1 MFQLLGGERKQR
13 SSGSSRVENNRSGQC
28 RTAEPGRADRRP
40 GAPHTF
46 LFPAAA
52 LIGGLSCGL
61 IFGLAG
67 CGGNTAAKATTP
79 LVSIVMNQAPP
90 ASVQP
95 SGTFKVSA
103 VVSND
108 PSNEGVDWQLICS
121 YNTQSNTTNSGTCGT
136 ISPAHTASG
145 ATATYTAP
153 VYYPGGTATL
163 YARATANGTSEATS
177 TFTIPS
183 NFTIVFTQPPP
194 ATMVANSQTYIY
206 ATLPGATGL
215 NITYSLSCGST
226 AEGGCGWLSGWGLDS
241 RTDTS
246 GDPVLYIAPAEVPP
260 QDVVITASVENMPSI
275 KTTASTTIQALPLPP
290 VTVQLTDPG
299 ANGSLSSSI
308 SVGHALMIGANVAND
323 ETYSGVDWSLSCTDT
338 AGTGC
343 GSLSA
348 AHSASNTQR
357 TNYPLTAG
365 IAYTA
370 PAKVPSGGKVIITAA
385 STLAPSITVSKTFTI
400 NPANS
405 LGLNGLLE
413 GQFAFVLS
421 GRDTYYDKTTA
432 NYGGYYAIAG
442 SLIGDGKG
450 NVSTS
455 ESDVMYFKLGIT
467 PTGCGYGTYA
477 IGLNGHG
484 QITLNSCGEPYSTLD
499 VDFIDADHAV
509 LTEADGIGT
518 GTGMLIRQNLNDVAT
533 ALSPTGV
540 SLNGNYTLTL
550 NGANRENPTETL
562 FLGGALTATP
572 TSGGLSTETSFVGDA
587 DYAGS
592 TVTNASA
599 TTQPTLGSSYDAY
612 GRTSLGTV
620 DLGASIFQYGTS
632 SLQTLTAYMVDK
644 NHYIVIQDTDNFS
657 VTSGY
662 LTAQPASPSISGGY
676 AFTEAGVSASNAP
689 MAAGGVFTCGSTGT
703 MDVTTQGGTPQSKE
717 SIQASCTAP
726 SNGRGLVSVIGTT
739 GGISKFA
746 AYPTTDMGLQLV
758 EIDNNGPTGAGVAW
772 PQQTAAISA
781 STLNGVYASDLLINN
796 TAGLESVIAPISADG
811 VSSVSST
818 SGSQQADTSQLT
830 LSTSSVA
837 KVLNTPL
844 TGTYSADASGRFSG
858 SLNLA
863 SSTLGT
869 EYYVADAGRTL
880 LMATDAA
887 NPGTGIMLKQSLPLF
902 LMGAATPKIG
912 QAGVAYNSGALLQ
925 FTGGA
930 MPFTYTLTSGTL
942 PAGLTLGASTGT
954 ITGTTTVSGAYP
966 ITVKLTDAT
975 GATVSANV
983 TFYIESSGGVTVNF
997 SPAPPSAMG
1006 LQNPISIAAVL
1017 SGDYTGLG
1025 IDWSVSCSAAASC
1038 GSFSPAHTA
1047 SGEATIFTANASLP
1061 AGTVVTVTAAST
1073 ADATRTA
1080 SAQITVSGIAVSM
1093 STLPTLLTPG
1103 GTLPL
1108 TATVT
1113 GDAANAGVNWTLSCQ
1128 STDCGSIPA
1137 SSASGVIVN
1146 YTAPAVAPKG
1156 NNVTI
1161 TASSVTVPSVAVSNA
1176 LLIAARTP
1184 NGLLKGQS
1192 VILIKGQNASSEAHT
1207 LIGTLIGD
1215 GNGNFTDAYVRV
1227 NGDPSGNNYSSS
1239 DIISDGGSATYS
1251 LDASGRGTIT
1261 IEDYWA
1267 WGYSSVDLPG
1277 GQNCYNIWDNADCKA
1292 EFSVTFV
1299 TPQHAVLSEID
1310 GWGTAVG
1317 TLDVQNATDL
1327 QAFENKTEGLNGT
1340 YSANWSGVQAGAA
1353 TNYPAGL
1360 VDNYYLG
1367 SALSFTFNGGATT
1380 ETGAVMD
1387 EVVLGVL
1394 NQKQMSS
1401 PPALSLSVDSYGYVN
1416 GMSKVDFGSGSAKFT
1431 LDTVMI
1437 DASHFAVA
1445 GWDASR
1451 THTFAGYL
1459 VAQPASATMTGNYAF
1474 TANGWNASATSQA
1487 VGGTFTCGGDGAVD
1501 VGGATSPLTAQAV
1514 TVNCSALTAGRGT
1527 ITITGADSAGVKSY
1541 AVYPTVGP
1549 FPTADSYATI
1559 SQSWQ
1564 LIELDGG
1571 ASGTAGGWGA
1581 GTAYTQTL
1589 TSPSVA
1595 DITGSYATLGH
1606 FASNTADEI
1615 NFTGLLTADGTSS
1628 LTGTVDE
1635 TSGHNSTVTTNTGA
1649 SLSGTFT
1656 TGTGDRFPLSPFTIT
1671 NLSSNALD
1679 GVLYIL
1685 DSNNVL
1691 LLETDPTSP
1700 GAGSLQLQQPLL
1712 Q

>member
-1 MFQLLGGERKQR
+1 MFQSLGGERKQR
-13 SSGSSRVENNRSGQC
+13 SSGSSRVENSRGGQC
-28 RTAEPGRADRRP
+28 RTAEPGRAVRRP

-61 IFGLAG
+61 IFGLSG
-67 CGGNTAAKATTP
+67 CGGSTAAKATTP

-153 VYYPGGTATL
+153 AYFPGGTATL
-163 YARATANGTSEATS
+163 YARATANGTSEAAS
-177 TFTIPS
+177 TFNIPG
-183 NFTIVFTQPPP
+183 NFTVTFTQPPP

-226 AEGGCGWLSGWGLDS
+226 AEGGCGWLSGTGLDS

-260 QDVVITASVENMPSI
+260 QDVVITASVENMSSI
-275 KTTASTTIQALPLPP
+275 TTTASTTIQALPLPP
-290 VTVQLTDPG
+290 VTVQLTDPS
-299 ANGSLSSSI
+299 ANGGLFSSI

-348 AHSASNTQR
+348 THSASNTQR
-357 TNYPLTAG
+357 TNYPVTAG

-385 STLAPSITVSKTFTI
+385 STLAPSITASQTFTI

-421 GRDTYYDKTTA
+421 GRDTYYDKTAA

-467 PTGCGYGTYA
+467 PAGCGGYGTYA

-484 QITLNSCGEPYSTLD
+484 QITLNTCDQPYSTLD

-518 GTGMLIRQNLNDVAT
+518 GTGMLIRQNLSDVAT

-540 SLNGNYTLTL
+540 SLSGSYTLTL

-572 TSGGLSTETSFVGDA
+572 SSGGLSTETSFVGDA

-592 TVTNASA
+592 TLSNVSA

-632 SLQTLTAYMVDK
+632 SLQTLAAYMVDK
-644 NHYIVIQDTDNFS
+644 NHYILIQDTDNFS

-703 MDVTTQGGTPQSKE
+703 MDVTTQGGTPQSKA
-717 SIQASCTAP
+717 SIQATCTAP
-726 SNGRGLVSVIGTT
+726 SNGRGLVSVTGTT

-758 EIDNNGPTGAGVAW
+758 EIDSNGPAGAGVAW
-772 PQQTAAISA
+772 PQQTTAISA

-796 TAGLESVIAPISADG
+796 TAGLESVVAPISADG

-818 SGSQQADTSQLT
+818 SGSQEADTSQLM
-830 LSTSSVA
+830 LSTSSVVP
-837 KVLNTPL
+837 VLNTPL
-844 TGTYSADASGRFSG
+844 TGTYNADASGRFSG

-863 SSTLGT
+863 GSTLST
-869 EYYVADAGRTL
+869 EYYVADASHTL
-880 LMATDAA
+880 LMTTDAA
-887 NPGTGIMLKQSLPLF
+887 NPGTGIMRKQSLPLF
-902 LMGAATPKIG
+902 LVGAATPKIG
-912 QAGVAYNSGALLQ
+912 QVGVNYNSGALLQ
-925 FTGGA
+925 ITGGA

-942 PAGLTLGASTGT
+942 PAGLALGASTGT
-954 ITGTTTVSGAYP
+954 ITGTTTVGGAYS
-966 ITVKLTDAT
+966 ITVKMTDAT

-983 TFYIESSGGVTVNF
+983 TFYIEGADGVTVNF
-997 SPAPPSAMG
+997 NPAPPNAMG

-1025 IDWSVSCSAAASC
+1025 IDWSVSCSAATNC

-1047 SGEATIFTANASLP
+1047 SGDATLFTANASLP
-1061 AGTVVTVTAAST
+1061 VGTVVTVTAAST

-1080 SAQITVSGIAVSM
+1080 SAQITYLSIAVSM
-1093 STLPTLLTPG
+1093 STLPSFLIPG
-1103 GTLPL
+1103 ATQQLS
-1108 TATVT
+1108 ATVT
-1113 GDAANAGVNWTLSCQ
+1113 GDSANAGVNWTLSCQ
-1128 STDCGSIPA
+1128 SANCGSIPA
-1137 SSASGVIVN
+1137 SSASGAIVN
-1146 YTAPAVAPKG
+1146 YTAPTVAPKG

-1161 TASSVTVPSVAVSNA
+1161 TASSVTVPSIAVSNA
-1176 LLIAARTP
+1176 LFIAARAP

-1192 VILIKGQNASSEAHT
+1192 VILIRGQNTSGEAHT

-1227 NGDPSGNNYSSS
+1227 DGDPSGNNYSSS
-1239 DIISDGGSATYS
+1239 DIINDGGTATYS

-1261 IEDYWA
+1261 IEDYN
-1267 WGYSSVDLPG
+1267 WGNSSTDLPG
-1277 GQNCYNIWDNADCKA
+1277 GQNCYNLRDNVDCKA

-1299 TPQHAVLSEID
+1299 TPQHAVLSEIN

-1340 YSANWSGVQAGAA
+1340 YSANWSGVQAGTA
-1353 TNYPAGL
+1353 TTYPGGL
-1360 VDNYYLG
+1360 VDGYYLG
-1367 SALSFTFNGGATT
+1367 SALSFNR
-1380 ETGAVMD
+1380 VV
-1387 EVVLGVL
+1387 EVVVGN
-1394 NQKQMSS
+1394 NQ
-1401 PPALSLSVDSYGYVN
+1401 
-1416 GMSKVDFGSGSAKFT
+1416 
-1431 LDTVMI
+1431 I
-1437 DASHFAVA
+1437 
-1445 GWDASR
+1445 
-1451 THTFAGYL
+1451 
-1459 VAQPASATMTGNYAF
+1459 
-1474 TANGWNASATSQA
+1474 
-1487 VGGTFTCGGDGAVD
+1487 
-1501 VGGATSPLTAQAV
+1501 
-1514 TVNCSALTAGRGT
+1514 
-1527 ITITGADSAGVKSY
+1527 
-1541 AVYPTVGP
+1541 
-1549 FPTADSYATI
+1549 
-1559 SQSWQ
+1559 
-1564 LIELDGG
+1564 
-1571 ASGTAGGWGA
+1571 
-1581 GTAYTQTL
+1581 
-1589 TSPSVA
+1589 
-1595 DITGSYATLGH
+1595 
-1606 FASNTADEI
+1606 
-1615 NFTGLLTADGTSS
+1615 
-1628 LTGTVDE
+1628 
-1635 TSGHNSTVTTNTGA
+1635 
-1649 SLSGTFT
+1649 
-1656 TGTGDRFPLSPFTIT
+1656 
-1671 NLSSNALD
+1671 
-1679 GVLYIL
+1679 
-1685 DSNNVL
+1685 
-1691 LLETDPTSP
+1691 P
-1700 GAGSLQLQQPLL
+1700 GARLGRQG
-1712 Q
+1712 

>member
-1 MFQLLGGERKQR
+1 
-13 SSGSSRVENNRSGQC
+13 
-28 RTAEPGRADRRP
+28 
-40 GAPHTF
+40 
-46 LFPAAA
+46 
-52 LIGGLSCGL
+52 LIGGL
-61 IFGLAG
+61 IFGLSG
-67 CGGNTAAKATTP
+67 CGGSTAAKATTP

-103 VVSND
+103 IVSND

-136 ISPAHTASG
+136 ISPTHTASG
-145 ATATYTAP
+145 AAATYTAP
-153 VYYPGGTATL
+153 AYFPGGTATL
-163 YARATANGTSEATS
+163 YARATANGSSEATS
-177 TFTIPS
+177 TFNIPG
-183 NFTIVFTQPPP
+183 NFTIAFTRPPS
-194 ATMVANSQTYIY
+194 ATMLAASQTYID

-275 KTTASTTIQALPLPP
+275 TTTASTTIQALPLPP
-290 VTVQLTDPG
+290 VTVQLTNPS
-299 ANGSLSSSI
+299 ANGGLPSSI

-348 AHSASNTQR
+348 IHSASNTQR
-357 TNYPLTAG
+357 TNYPVTAG

-385 STLAPSITVSKTFTI
+385 STLAPSITASKTFTI

-484 QITLNSCGEPYSTLD
+484 QITLNTCGEPYSTLD

-518 GTGMLIRQNLNDVAT
+518 GTGMLIRQNLNDLAT

-540 SLNGNYTLTL
+540 SLNGSYTLTL

-562 FLGGALTATP
+562 FLGGVLTATQ

-592 TVTNASA
+592 TLSNVSA

-620 DLGASIFQYGTS
+620 DLGVSIFQYGTS
-632 SLQTLTAYMVDK
+632 SLQTLTAYMADK
-644 NHYIVIQDTDNFS
+644 NHYLLVQDTDNFS

-703 MDVTTQGGTPQSKE
+703 MDVTTQGGTPLSKE

-726 SNGRGLVSVIGTT
+726 SNGRGLVSVTGTT

-758 EIDNNGPTGAGVAW
+758 EIDSNGPAGAGVAW
-772 PQQTAAISA
+772 PQQTTAISA

-796 TAGLESVIAPISADG
+796 TAGLESVVAPILADG

-818 SGSQQADTSQLT
+818 SGSQEADTSQLT
-830 LSTSSVA
+830 LSTSSGAVA
-837 KVLNTPL
+837 LNTPL
-844 TGTYSADASGRFSG
+844 TGTFSADASGRFSG
-858 SLNLA
+858 SVNLA
-863 SSTLGT
+863 GSTLGT
-869 EYYVADAGRTL
+869 EYYLVDASHAL
-880 LMATDAA
+880 LMTTDAA
-887 NPGTGIMLKQSLPLF
+887 NPGTGTMRKQSLPLF
-902 LMGAATPKIG
+902 LVGAATPKIG
-912 QAGVAYNSGALLQ
+912 QVGVNYNSGALLQ
-925 FTGGA
+925 ITGGA

-942 PAGLTLGASTGT
+942 PAGLTLGTSTGT
-954 ITGTTTVSGAYP
+954 ITGTTTVGGAYS
-966 ITVKLTDAT
+966 ITVKMTDAS
-975 GATVSANV
+975 GATVSGNV
-983 TFYIESSGGVTVNF
+983 TFYIEGAGGVTVNF
-997 SPAPPSAMG
+997 NPAPPSAMG
-1006 LQNPISIAAVL
+1006 LQNPINITVVL

-1025 IDWSVSCSAAASC
+1025 IDWSVSCSAATSC

-1047 SGEATIFTANASLP
+1047 SGGATVFSLNASLP
-1061 AGTVVTVTAAST
+1061 AGTVVTVAAAST

-1080 SAQITVSGIAVSM
+1080 SAQVTVSNVAVSV
-1093 STLPTLLTPG
+1093 STLPSFLIPG
-1103 GTLPL
+1103 ATQQLS
-1108 TATVT
+1108 ATVT
-1113 GDAANAGVNWTLSCQ
+1113 GDSTNAGVNWTLSCQ
-1128 STDCGSIPA
+1128 SADCGSIPA
-1137 SSASGVIVN
+1137 SSASGAIVN
-1146 YTAPAVAPKG
+1146 YTAPAVTPKG
-1156 NNVTI
+1156 NDVTI
-1161 TASSVTVPSVAVSNA
+1161 TASSVTVPSIAVSNA
-1176 LLIAARTP
+1176 LFIAARAP
-1184 NGLLKGQS
+1184 NGLLNGQS
-1192 VILIKGQNASSEAHT
+1192 VILIKGQNTSGETHT

-1227 NGDPSGNNYSSS
+1227 SGDPSGNNYSSS
-1239 DIISDGGSATYS
+1239 DIISDGGSAAYS

-1261 IEDYWA
+1261 IEDYN
-1267 WGYSSVDLPG
+1267 WGNSSTDLPG

-1327 QAFENKTEGLNGT
+1327 QAFKNKTEGLNGT
-1340 YSANWSGVQAGAA
+1340 YSTNWSGVQAGAA

-1360 VDNYYLG
+1360 VDDYYLG
-1367 SALSFTFNGGATT
+1367 SALSFTFNSGATT

-1401 PPALSLSVDSYGYVN
+1401 PPALSLSVDNYGYVN

-1445 GWDASR
+1445 GWDANS
-1451 THTFAGYL
+1451 THSFAGYI

-1501 VGGATSPLTAQAV
+1501 VGGAASPLTAQAV

-1549 FPTADSYATI
+1549 FPTADAYATI

-1571 ASGTAGGWGA
+1571 TSGTAGGWGA
-1581 GTAYTQTL
+1581 GTAYTQTQS
-1589 TSPSVA
+1589 SPSVA
-1595 DITGSYATLGH
+1595 DITGSYAILGH
-1606 FASNTADEI
+1606 FASNAADEI

-1635 TSGHNSTVTTNTGA
+1635 TSGYNSTVTTNIGA

-1656 TGTGDRFPLSPFTIT
+1656 AGTGGRFPLSPFTIT
-1671 NLSSNALD
+1671 NLSSNTLD
-1679 GVLYIL
+1679 GVLYTI

-1691 LLETDPTSP
+1691 LLETGPASP